1 MSLSSWSEPS
11 TMAIATS
18 ASLMRP
24 LIDVLRTSSDTCTC
38 LLFCLGEAV
47 VNIREQILVHRMK
60 HFINERSSALDA
72 GIGYLERYFSLIA
85 FCAYLDDR
93 CHAVSPLT
101 FAEWIKAHRDI
112 WNNLM
117 AFRKSTHKLQFF
129 RPIDSLAPMSMPQLG
144 EELAARSGALSPII
158 RPQEEIPEYN
168 VIKSRSGSVLGAH
181 TILKIDH
188 WGEAKI
194 TSLVTG
200 APNLRRIPETN
211 IYATAQPTLTALQSI
226 VGMMHEGLAGGQ
238 TIFWVNVREEPVVYV
253 NNEPYVLR
261 DRYAT
266 LRNIKSYSGIT
277 RERLEDMERRLKADI
292 ISESGLFNHRLLVH
306 CESAPGAIYPSWIS
320 LPGDEEQEV
329 MTMGEIFSA
338 LNRVFP
344 SLEYFRLPVTAEE
357 ALESGHC
364 DAIASLVLEQASH
377 NGYVIFN
384 CQMGASRSTTCAV
397 VACLVLRWHKQ
408 LKEAVSGRQT
418 PSLSRSMTPY
428 SRLDRELH
436 YRIIHS
442 ILRVIGTEC
451 KVVVD
456 EVIDAAADVV
466 NLREVIETCRRA
478 AQSSSDP
485 NTQRKATRKG
495 IVALRRYAILI
506 LFQGYL
512 SSHRTGD
519 LPDETSSSNDTVS
532 PLSETFHQWLH
543 RHQEFSLLLEELDG
557 KNSLDDLAEEY
568 LLPPE
573 QGPALSS
580 EVLEVVAHRRG
591 QVLAAMTILK
601 YDHFPGCQK
610 TSLPERVDGAP
621 NFREVVLDKETSVI
635 GCAMPTK
642 TGFANALGRIGRSL
656 LWCCL
661 REEPVI
667 YINGRPFVLRIV
679 KDPVVN
685 LEMTGIVT
693 ERVESMEGRL
703 KSDLLRELRKF
714 DGRILLHEEDA
725 TTGKLVPVWESVKVE
740 DIETTA
746 EILEELNRQVS
757 PQHTIVYRRIPM

>member
-1 MSLSSWSEPS
+1 
-11 TMAIATS
+11 
-18 ASLMRP
+18 
-24 LIDVLRTSSDTCTC
+24 
-38 LLFCLGEAV
+38 
-47 VNIREQILVHRMK
+47 MK
-60 HFINERSSALDA
+60 HFVNERSSALDA

-85 FCAYLDDR
+85 FCAYLGDR
-93 CHAVSPLT
+93 CHTAAPIS
-101 FAEWIKAHRDI
+101 FADWIKAHRDI

-129 RPIDSLAPMSMPQLG
+129 RPIDSLASISMPRLV
-144 EELAARSGALSPII
+144 EDPTVRSGALSPII

-168 VIKSRSGSVLGAH
+168 VIRSRSGSVLGAH

-194 TSLVTG
+194 TSLIAG
-200 APNLRRIPETN
+200 APNLRRIPDTN

-226 VGMMHEGLAGGQ
+226 VGMIHEGLEPGQ
-238 TIFWVNVREEPVVYV
+238 TVCWINVREEPVVYID
-253 NNEPYVLR
+253 NEPYVLR

-277 RERLEDMERRLKADI
+277 RERLEDMEKRLKADI
-292 ISESGLFNHRLLVH
+292 ISESGLYNHRLLVH

-320 LPGDEEQEV
+320 LASDEGQEV
-329 MTMGEIFSA
+329 MTMSEIFSA
-338 LNRVFP
+338 LMQVFP

-357 ALESGHC
+357 ALEPGHC
-364 DAIASLVLEQASH
+364 DLIAHLVLEQASH
-377 NGYVIFN
+377 NGYIIFN
-384 CQMGASRSTTCAV
+384 CQMGASRSTACAV
-397 VACLVLRWHKQ
+397 VACLVLNWRKQ
-408 LKEAVSGRQT
+408 LREEASGRQT
-418 PSLSRSMTPY
+418 PLSRSITPY
-428 SRLDRELH
+428 SNLDRELH

-442 ILRVIGTEC
+442 ILRIVGTES
-451 KVVVD
+451 KVAVD
-456 EVIDAAADVV
+456 EAIDAAAGVV
-466 NLREVIETCRRA
+466 NLREAIETCRRV

-485 NTQRKATRKG
+485 NTQRKAIRKG
-495 IVALRRYAILI
+495 IVALKRYAILI

-512 SSHRTGD
+512 LSYRKGNFLDEASPQSQRIPL
-519 LPDETSSSNDTVS
+519 LP
-532 PLSETFHQWLH
+532 ETFHQWLQ
-543 RHQEFSLLLEELDG
+543 RHQEFSPLLEELDR

-568 LLPPE
+568 LLLPE

-610 TSLPERVDGAP
+610 TSLPERIEGAP
-621 NFREVVLDKETSVI
+621 NFREVILDVGTSVI

-642 TGFANALGRIGRSL
+642 SGFINVLNRIDKSL

-661 REEPVI
+661 REEPVV

-693 ERVESMEGRL
+693 ERVESMEERL
-703 KSDLLRELRKF
+703 KLDLLRELRKF
-714 DGRILLHEEDA
+714 NGRILLHEEDA
-725 TTGKLVPVWESVKVE
+725 STGKLIPVWESVKAE

-746 EILEELNRQVS
+746 EILEKLNQQVS
-757 PQHTIVYRRIPM
+757 SEHSIVYRRIPMYLLATLGRELLSPL

>member
-1 MSLSSWSEPS
+1 
-11 TMAIATS
+11 
-18 ASLMRP
+18 
-24 LIDVLRTSSDTCTC
+24 
-38 LLFCLGEAV
+38 
-47 VNIREQILVHRMK
+47 MK
-60 HFINERSSALDA
+60 HFVNERSSALDA

-85 FCAYLDDR
+85 FCAYLDDH
-93 CHAVSPLT
+93 CHATAPLSFT
-101 FAEWIKAHRDI
+101 EWIKAHRDI

-129 RPIDSLAPMSMPQLG
+129 RPIDSLASMSIPLLV
-144 EELAARSGALSPII
+144 EEQAARNSALSPII

-168 VIKSRSGSVLGAH
+168 VIRSRSGSVLDAH

-194 TSLVTG
+194 TSLITG
-200 APNLRRIPETN
+200 APNLRRIPDTN

-226 VGMMHEGLAGGQ
+226 IGMIHEGLEPKQ
-238 TIFWVNVREEPVVYV
+238 TICWINVREEPVVYID
-253 NNEPYVLR
+253 NEPYVLR

-277 RERLEDMERRLKADI
+277 RDRLEDMEKRLKVDI
-292 ISESGLFNHRLLVH
+292 ISESGLYNHRLLVH
-306 CESAPGAIYPSWIS
+306 YESAPGAIYPSWIS
-320 LPGDEEQEV
+320 LASDEGQEV
-329 MTMGEIFSA
+329 MTMSEIFSA
-338 LNRVFP
+338 LMQAFP

-357 ALESGHC
+357 ALEPGHC
-364 DAIASLVLEQASH
+364 DLIANLVLEQAPH
-377 NGYVIFN
+377 NGYVMFN
-384 CQMGASRSTTCAV
+384 CQMGAGRSTACAV
-397 VACLVLRWHKQ
+397 VACLVLKWRKQ
-408 LKEAVSGRQT
+408 LGEEKLGRQT
-418 PSLSRSMTPY
+418 PPSRSITPY
-428 SRLDRELH
+428 SSLDRELH

-442 ILRVIGTEC
+442 ILRVVGTES

-456 EVIDAAADVV
+456 EAIDAASDVV
-466 NLREVIETCRRA
+466 NLREAIETCHRS

-485 NTQRKATRKG
+485 NTQRKAIRKG
-495 IVALRRYAILI
+495 IVALKRYAILI

-512 SSHRTGD
+512 STYRRGNF
-519 LPDETSSSNDTVS
+519 PDEAFLGSRI
-532 PLSETFHQWLH
+532 PLLPETFHQWLQ
-543 RHQEFSLLLEELDG
+543 RHQEFSPLLEELDR

-568 LLPPE
+568 LLLPE

-580 EVLEVVAHRRG
+580 EVLEVIAHRRG

-610 TSLPERVDGAP
+610 TSLLERIEGAP
-621 NFREVVLDKETSVI
+621 NFREVILDEGTSVI

-642 TGFANALGRIGRSL
+642 SGFSNVLNRIDRSL

-661 REEPVI
+661 REEPVL

-693 ERVESMEGRL
+693 ERVESMEERL
-703 KSDLLRELRKF
+703 KLDLLRELRKF
-714 DGRILLHEEDA
+714 NGRILLHEEDA
-725 TTGKLVPVWESVKVE
+725 STGKLVPVWESVKAE

-746 EILEELNRQVS
+746 EILERLNQRAS
-757 PQHTIVYRRIPM
+757 SEHSIVYRRIPMYLPPYVSQF